1 MRWGFGYGALNM
13 FSEFM
18 RSQLSISELEQT
30 SFSIERQFHVLKHFK
45 TVDEEYVKYLQ
56 DNLDYT
62 ADEITHQLDVRGSDF
77 YEGFA
82 SNPEN
87 LWDNLKTVIREERI
101 EAFWINE
108 KCEIQ
113 VDYAKAD
120 FPDGIGEDHL
130 VHISDLPAK
139 LRQSVNT
146 SDWKSLRNLAYSAKP
161 KSTWL
166 VQVILR
172 KMEKSP
178 EVISIFPGTYAPPL
192 PNLEL
197 QNEDDYA
204 RSLGFWSTHVVLKP

>member
-1 MRWGFGYGALNM
+1 
-13 FSEFM
+13 M

-56 DNLDYT
+56 DNSDYT

-113 VDYAKAD
+113 VEFSKTGY
-120 FPDGIGEDHL
+120 PDGIGEDHL
-130 VHISDLPAK
+130 LHINELPGSI
-139 LRQSVNT
+139 RQSLHAA
-146 SDWKSLRNLAYSAKP
+146 DWKSLRKLAYSAKP
-161 KSTWL
+161 KPTWTAHI
-166 VQVILR
+166 ILR
-172 KMEKSP
+172 KMENAP
-178 EVISIFPGTYAPPL
+178 ELISIFPGTYAPPL
-192 PNLEL
+192 PDLEL

>member
-1 MRWGFGYGALNM
+1 MGEGDWAGIYEKK
-13 FSEFM
+13 SEIM
-18 RSQLSISELEQT
+18 RSQLSNSELEQT

-56 DNLDYT
+56 DNSDYT

-87 LWDNLKTVIREERI
+87 LWQNLKTTIQEEGI
-101 EAFWINE
+101 EAIWING

-113 VDYAKAD
+113 VEFSKTDY
-120 FPDGIGEDHL
+120 PDGIGEDHL
-130 VHISDLPAK
+130 VHINELPAK
-139 LRQSVNT
+139 MRQSFNIT
-146 SDWKSLRNLAYSAKP
+146 DWKSLRKLSYSANSKT
-161 KSTWL
+161 TWM

-172 KMEKSP
+172 KLENSS

-192 PNLEL
+192 PDLEL

-204 RSLGFWSTHVVLKP
+204 RSLEFWCSHVVLKP